1 MDVTWNLLPFIV
13 TCRYTKKK
21 RIGNVSETV
30 TNNKSIAKECLF
42 ENSICLENSC
52 MHTGLTTDIFFTQS

>member
-1 MDVTWNLLPFIV
+1 MDVTWKLLPFRV
-13 TCRYTKKK
+13 TCRYAKK
-21 RIGNVSETV
+21 NVSETV
-30 TNNKSIAKECLF
+30 INNKSIAKECLF